1 MADTLIVQL
10 IPPIGSSDDDDAG
23 VIDCAARWLQL
34 PDEAAPDTLEAET
47 GELSRLLQEPPA
59 DCQWIVLIPGE
70 DVLTTTVRLPRKRRR
85 QALKALPFMLED
97 SIASDVTLEHLAVG
111 PDNDREESLVAIAR
125 KQQLRDLLKLFFDA
139 GITPSRMLPDYAMLQ
154 EAPDRYRILVDG
166 ERALVRCPDGRGF
179 STPLPRL
186 AILLDSGQGPENSGA
201 EIAEVLESSG
211 AAAPALPGNW
221 QIEEQQVTGPLQHL
235 AAGLS
240 NDSLNL
246 LQGEFRLI
254 QKDSRNWRPW
264 ATAAVLA
271 LLALALGLLDI
282 GLETVRLNRASEALQ
297 ASMIELAREALPE
310 TEQIRDPQTQLL
322 IAWRQLRNGGA
333 GGAEFLTLLNRV
345 SATISRQPVAV
356 HGINFRD
363 GILTLA
369 LRGSSLQQLDNLRQQ
384 IEQQGLDASLLD
396 ASTEADSARSNLVIR
411 AAGPRAPGSAG

>member
-1 MADTLIVQL
+1 
-10 IPPIGSSDDDDAG
+10 
-23 VIDCAARWLQL
+23 LQL
-34 PDEAAPDTLEAET
+34 PDEATSDTLSPET
-47 GELSRLLQEPPA
+47 GQLSDLLQDPPA

-70 DVLTTTVRLPRKRRR
+70 DVLTTAVKLPRKRRR

-97 SIASDVTLEHLAVG
+97 SIASDVTQEHLAVG
-111 PDNDREESLVAIAR
+111 PENAGEESLVAIAR

-139 GITPSRMLPDYAMLQ
+139 GIRPSRMLPDYAMLQ

-179 STPLPRL
+179 STPLSRL
-186 AILLDSGQGPENSGA
+186 GVLLNSRQGLESGA
-201 EIAEVLESSG
+201 GSAEIVRSSSTDL
-211 AAAPALPGNW
+211 PALPVDW
-221 QIEEQQVTGPLQHL
+221 QIEERQVTGPLQYL
-235 AAGLS
+235 AEGIS
-240 NDSLNL
+240 SGSLNL

-271 LLALALGLLDI
+271 LLALTLGLLEI
-282 GLETVRLNRASEALQ
+282 GLETARLNRASEQLQ

-333 GGAEFLTLLNRV
+333 GDAEFLPLLNRV
-345 SATISRQPVAV
+345 SATISRQPVV
-356 HGINFRD
+356 VQGIHFRE
-363 GILTLA
+363 GTLTLA

-396 ASTEADSARSNLVIR
+396 ASTEADSARSNLVIQ
-411 AAGPRAPGSAG
+411 AAGPRTPRSAG